1 MQTAIAYLRVS
12 PQEQGRSGLGL
23 ASGFVVSAVR
33 REKKKRR
40 PLDNAAEW
48 SGPSWGRGSGSD
60 LDT

>member
-1 MQTAIAYLRVS
+1 MQAAIGYLRVS
-12 PQEQGRSGLGL
+12 TREQGRSGLGL

-33 REKKKRR
+33 REKKRR

-60 LDT
+60 LDI